1 MFLLTWVTH
10 NNSFPF
16 LSPLFS
22 LDDVTQ
28 AIADAVTTDGKTF
41 DITVSRQNMLERG
54 LMQWQSPKKTSPTD
68 QLKVS
73 FLGGAGID
81 TGVLCKEFLTGMCRI
96 QKKKCHHHNLKGYR
110 VSHKLYFKY
119 CVYARYVI
127 VHFIRKCNDLHNS
140 NLV

>member
-1 MFLLTWVTH
+1 MCGVWFWEFLISIACQGE
-10 NNSFPF
+10 NS
-16 LSPLFS
+16 LDTPLFS

-73 FLGGAGID
+73 FLGEAGID
-81 TGVLCKEFLTGMCRI
+81 TGVLRKEFLTGMCS
-96 QKKKCHHHNLKGYR
+96 HHDSLFSVIHELEVEFKWYICVLQLVLKA
-110 VSHKLYFKY
+110 K
-119 CVYARYVI
+119 VI
-127 VHFIRKCNDLHNS
+127 SALLTCLR
-140 NLV
+140 